1 MNKTQEQFFISKIN
15 REMSKFEEEQLSFLK
30 QSIYNNAKEIFIRN
44 MIFIYLSA
52 NAEAYKLSKFPKN
65 DILEILQN
73 KMLNCEYELNECG
86 VGEML
91 EEFEEDEVSL

>member
-15 REMSKFEEEQLSFLK
+15 REMSKFEEEQLSFSK

-65 DILEILQN
+65 NILETLQD
-73 KMLNCEYELNECG
+73 KMLDYEYDLNECG

>member
-1 MNKTQEQFFISKIN
+1 
-15 REMSKFEEEQLSFLK
+15 MSKFEEEQLSFSK

-65 DILEILQN
+65 NILETLQDN
-73 KMLNCEYELNECG
+73 MLDYDLNECG

-91 EEFEEDEVSL
+91 EEFEEDEVTL

>member
-1 MNKTQEQFFISKIN
+1 MNGPTNLENSLA
-15 REMSKFEEEQLSFLK
+15 KFEEEQLSFSK

-65 DILEILQN
+65 NILETLQD
-73 KMLNCEYELNECG
+73 KMLDYDLNECG

-91 EEFEEDEVSL
+91 EEFEEDEVTL

>member
-1 MNKTQEQFFISKIN
+1 MNKIQEQFFISKIN
-15 REMSKFEEEQLSFLK
+15 REMSKFEEEQLSFSK

-52 NAEAYKLSKFPKN
+52 NAETYKLSKFPKN
-65 DILEILQN
+65 NILKILQD
-73 KMLNCEYELNECG
+73 KMLDYDLNECG

-91 EEFEEDEVSL
+91 EEFEEDEVTL

>member
-1 MNKTQEQFFISKIN
+1 MNKIQEQHFISKIN
-15 REMSKFEEEQLSFLK
+15 REMSKFEEEQLSFSK

-65 DILEILQN
+65 NILETLQD
-73 KMLNCEYELNECG
+73 KMLDYDLNEYG

-91 EEFEEDEVSL
+91 EEFEEDEVTL

>member
-1 MNKTQEQFFISKIN
+1 MNKTQEQYFISKIN
-15 REMSKFEEEQLSFLK
+15 SEMSKFEEEQLSFSK

-52 NAEAYKLSKFPKN
+52 NAETYKLSKFPKN
-65 DILEILQN
+65 NVLETLQD
-73 KMLNCEYELNECG
+73 KMLDYEYDLNECG